1 MTAAAEEMDEVVV
14 VAYGRAKK
22 ASYTGSATTIK
33 GESFEN
39 RATTN
44 VLSELRDLFQEYKFK
59 VLQVNQVHNLQF
71 ELEVLVLLV
80 DLTHLFTL
88 LMEFLI
94 QVT

>member
-22 ASYTGSATTIK
+22 AFTGSATTIK

-44 VLSELRDLFQEYKFK
+44 VLSGIEGSVLEYKFK